1 MRRSENDKEFRSG
14 ERGAAFLILLLISVA
29 IVGIL
34 GAIAA
39 NQLSRS
45 LKDKEIARL
54 QTLGVKCNRAI
65 EMVNDAMDVEHRLRG
80 SYPYKFDDD
89 FLDRFQTLD
98 RWIYNKELWASEV
111 DNELI
116 LNTFFGESYE
126 LTGWCRDGFVY
137 FFESE
142 SGEVSIERYSRS
154 DLAREQSEE

>member
-1 MRRSENDKEFRSG
+1 MSRREPENKPRG
-14 ERGAAFLILLLISVA
+14 AERGAAFLILLLISVA
-29 IVGIL
+29 IAGIL

-39 NQLSRS
+39 NQITRA

-65 EMVNDAMDVEHRLRG
+65 EMVVDAMDVEFRLRG

-98 RWIYNKELWASEV
+98 RWIYNKELWAPEIES
-111 DNELI
+111 ELI

-126 LTGWCRDGFVY
+126 LTGWCRDGYVY
-137 FFESE
+137 YYESE
-142 SGEVSIERYSRS
+142 SG
-154 DLAREQSEE
+154 DLSREQYSHRDLQGEQNEK

>member
-1 MRRSENDKEFRSG
+1 MSQREPENKPRG
-14 ERGAAFLILLLISVA
+14 AERGAAFLILLLISTA
-29 IVGIL
+29 IIGIL
-34 GAIAA
+34 AAIAA
-39 NQLSRS
+39 NQISRS

-65 EMVNDAMDVEHRLRG
+65 EMVKDAMDVEFRLRG

-98 RWIYNKELWASEV
+98 RWIYNKELWAPEIESE
-111 DNELI
+111 LL

-137 FFESE
+137 FYESD
-142 SGEVSIERYSRS
+142 SGELSRESYRRS
-154 DLAREQSEE
+154 DLVGTKSEK